1 MLCLGF
7 TGKTSLKEKWYGTEY
22 NIAPFDRAKQ
32 VERWTRCVQ
41 GDSEFKDSVSL
52 PLKNPFVPTDF
63 TIRSA
68 TSSTS
73 SSAAGAV
80 VGGAESAVEAL
91 ETRAKPSL
99 LEYVTTVTPVSEDA
113 DDTEID
119 TVVDATAA
127 LSVTEGTES
136 APVAEAT
143 EGQEEGEEEEEVEEE
158 EEPEG
163 PVPAL
168 QGKVNTSDVALPT
181 LIIFAIL
188 YICSIR
194 NSLITFLTYV
204 IKYLRTCRCCQH
216 GFCRTRHGKCQKST
230 CRSN

>member
-1 MLCLGF
+1 M
-7 TGKTSLKEKWYGTEY
+7 KEKWYGTEY
-22 NIAPFDRAKQ
+22 NIAPFDRATQ
-32 VERWTRCVQ
+32 IDRWTRCVQ

-73 SSAAGAV
+73 FPAAATGAV
-80 VGGAESAVEAL
+80 VGGAESAGEAL

-99 LEYVTTVTPVSEDA
+99 LEHVTTVTPVSEDA

-127 LSVTEGTES
+127 LSVTEG
-136 APVAEAT
+136 APVSEAT
-143 EGQEEGEEEEEVEEE
+143 EGQEEGAEEEEEEVEEE
-158 EEPEG
+158 EEKEEPVG

-168 QGKVNTSDVALPT
+168 QGKVNTSDNSTNYYLP
-181 LIIFAIL
+181 
-188 YICSIR
+188 
-194 NSLITFLTYV
+194 
-204 IKYLRTCRCCQH
+204 
-216 GFCRTRHGKCQKST
+216 
-230 CRSN
+230 